1 MNTTQSQ
8 IFVGVDVSKDT
19 LEIAIFGEEN
29 SKQIQNSAKAVTK
42 LADQLVEFEPE
53 LIVLEASGGY
63 EMLALSVLGQAGLPV
78 ALINPTRSRNFAKST
93 GKFAKTDRIDA
104 QMLAHYAQAI
114 RPEPRRVTTAQDE
127 HLTALLTRR
136 KQLVS
141 IVTAEKNRLHSAR
154 PQVRDRITRHLAWL
168 QAELDDLQDEL
179 EDLLANN
186 QEWQTNKEFLE
197 SVPGVG
203 AVTSFTLLA
212 HLPELG
218 LLDRKEI
225 AALVGVAPMSHD
237 SGKYQGKRFVQGGRP
252 AVRSALYMAALSATR
267 YNPIIRNFYQSFLD
281 RDKPKKVALIACMRK
296 LLVMLNAMIRDQ
308 KSWKFA

>member
-1 MNTTQSQ
+1 MNTTQPQSF
-8 IFVGVDVSKDT
+8 IGIDVAKDT
-19 LEIAIFGEEN
+19 LEIAIFGEAE
-29 SKQIQNSAKAVTK
+29 SRQIQNSAKAVTK
-42 LADQLVEFEPE
+42 LADQLVELEPE
-53 LIVLEASGGY
+53 LIVMEASGGY

-114 RPEPRRVTTAQDE
+114 RPEPRRVTTEQDE

-154 PQVRDRITRHLAWL
+154 PQVHDRISRHLAWL
-168 QAELDDLQDEL
+168 QAELDDLQNEL
-179 EDLLANN
+179 EDLLVNN
-186 QEWQTNKEFLE
+186 PEWQQNKKILE
-197 SVPGVG
+197 SAPGVG
-203 AVTSFTLLA
+203 VVTSFTLLA

-252 AVRSALYMAALSATR
+252 AVRSALYMAALSASR
-267 YNPIIRNFYQSFLD
+267 CNPIMKKFYQGLVEQG
-281 RDKPKKVALIACMRK
+281 KPKKVALTACMRK
-296 LLVMLNAMIRDQ
+296 LLVMLNAMVRDQ
-308 KSWKFA
+308 KAWKYA

>member
-1 MNTTQSQ
+1 MNTTQPQSF
-8 IFVGVDVSKDT
+8 IGIDVAKDS
-19 LEIAIFGEEN
+19 LEIAIFGEAE
-29 SKQIQNSAKAVTK
+29 SRQIHNSAKAVTK
-42 LADQLVEFEPE
+42 LANQLVESEPE

-93 GKFAKTDRIDA
+93 GKLAKTDRIDA
-104 QMLAHYAQAI
+104 QMLAHYAHAI
-114 RPEPRRVTTAQDE
+114 RPEPRRVTTEQDE

-154 PQVRDRITRHLAWL
+154 PQVRDRITNHLAWL
-168 QAELDDLQDEL
+168 QAELDDLQIEL

-186 QEWQTNKEFLE
+186 KEWQQNKEILE
-197 SVPGVG
+197 SAPGVG
-203 AVTSFTLLA
+203 VVTSFTLLA

-252 AVRSALYMAALSATR
+252 AVRSALYMAALSAVR
-267 YNPIIRNFYQSFLD
+267 YNPIIRNFYQSLLD
-281 RDKPKKVALIACMRK
+281 RGKSKKVALIACMRK

-308 KSWKFA
+308 RSWKFA